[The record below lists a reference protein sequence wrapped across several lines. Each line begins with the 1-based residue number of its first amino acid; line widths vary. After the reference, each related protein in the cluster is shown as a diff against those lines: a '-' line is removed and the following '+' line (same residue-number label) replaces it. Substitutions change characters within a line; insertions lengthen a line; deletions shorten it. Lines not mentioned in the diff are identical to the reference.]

1 MALKSNMSKTYNCVK
16 WNILE
21 KLIEKLGFASK
32 WINLISAC
40 IQSVSF
46 SIMINGELHSLFKA

>member
-21 KLIEKLGFASK
+21 KLGFASK

-40 IQSVSF
+40 IQSISF
-46 SIMINGELHSLFKA
+46 SVMINGELHSLFKA

>member
-32 WINLISAC
+32 
-40 IQSVSF
+40 
-46 SIMINGELHSLFKA
+46 